1 LEILTNTFV
10 NSLICPLC
18 KQLNKEIVKMQ
29 RVTAPAGQ
37 LQLQRLVQSHV
48 VIFTILYWPSLLP
61 HCSSFELLIEHA
73 SLWFLLRQEAHQ
85 HLCSVVMMVQ
95 DKTGSNK
102 GKQVL
107 SNWEKY
113 LPLFWQLVPP
123 SEEDTP
129 EANAKLG
136 DKSVE
141 TLVAQP
147 A

>member
-48 VIFTILYWPSLLP
+48 
-61 HCSSFELLIEHA
+61 
-73 SLWFLLRQEAHQ
+73 
-85 HLCSVVMMVQ
+85 